1 MEKLA
6 ENEDEI
12 LYVNKNN
19 PFGVEKI
26 RELTRKVKEQL
37 EVDEDRFNTP
47 AKNPNGPLI
56 FAFPFNPSNPL
67 MIQTRRRTRR
77 TASRS
82 RRS

>member
-56 FAFPFNPSNPL
+56 FPFNPSNPL